1 MIRRFLPRQDDFF
14 ALFEKQADAAIEAAE
29 LFKELVS
36 KGAIDDASLRKMET
50 IEHEGDDATYALIAK
65 LNKTFITPFDRED
78 IHALAKEL
86 DDVIDV
92 INTMVGKLRVYSLT
106 GVNKN
111 LVEFAGVIDQSVR
124 RVASAVK
131 GLRNMKGSKA
141 ILQVCIEI
149 NHLEDLGDSMRDR
162 SIAELFETE
171 KDPINVIKWKEIY
184 EDAETV
190 LDICEDVANVV
201 EAILVKQA

>member
-14 ALFEKQADAAIEAAE
+14 ELFEKQADAAIEAAE
-29 LFKELVS
+29 LFKDVVS
-36 KGAIDDASLRKMET
+36 RTAIDDASLCKMET
-50 IEHEGDDATYALIAK
+50 IEHEGDDATYALIGK

-78 IHALAKEL
+78 IHALAKAL

-92 INTMVGKLRVYSLT
+92 INTMVGKLRVYKL
-106 GVNKN
+106 GGPNKN
-111 LVEFAGVIDQSVR
+111 LIEFAGVIDRSVR
-124 RVASAVK
+124 GMACAVK
-131 GLRNMKGSKA
+131 GLRNSKNSKDV
-141 ILQVCIEI
+141 LQSCIEI
-149 NHLEDLGDSMRDR
+149 NHLEDLGDAMRDR

-171 KDPINVIKWKEIY
+171 KDAINVIKWKEIY

-201 EAILVKQA
+201 EAIIVKQA

>member
-1 MIRRFLPRQDDFF
+1 MIRWFLPRQDDFF
-14 ALFEKQADAAIEAAE
+14 ALFDKQADAAIEAAE
-29 LFKELVS
+29 LFRELVS

-131 GLRNMKGSKA
+131 GLRDMKRSKA

-171 KDPINVIKWKEIY
+171 KNPINVIKWKEIY

-201 EAILVKQA
+201 EGVALEYS